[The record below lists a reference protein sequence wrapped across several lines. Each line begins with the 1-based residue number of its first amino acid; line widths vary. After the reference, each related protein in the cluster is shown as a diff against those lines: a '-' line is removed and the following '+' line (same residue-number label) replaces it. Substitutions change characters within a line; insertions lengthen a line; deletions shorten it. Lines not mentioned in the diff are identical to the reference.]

1 MLSGCTALNDHQKDT
16 EESILTA
23 GDAAEIVGGETPPE
37 VSPSEQELKKLYGSY
52 YVKYV
57 IDGDTFIADIDG
69 TETKIRMIGVDTPE
83 SVSYDKN
90 ENTEEGMMAAEY
102 TKQLLQDKEV
112 WIEYDQVPLDRY
124 GRALAYVYLDAYG
137 TVMVQDILLVNG
149 LANCMRIEP
158 NTKYANRFA
167 EIQEQ
172 ARQNGIGF
180 WEYDFWNE

>member
-1 MLSGCTALNDHQKDT
+1 M
-16 EESILTA
+16 
-23 GDAAEIVGGETPPE
+23 
-37 VSPSEQELKKLYGSY
+37 
-52 YVKYV
+52 KYV

-112 WIEYDQVPLDRY
+112 WIEYDQEPLDRY

-149 LANCMRIEP
+149 LADCMRIEP
-158 NTKYANRFA
+158 NTKYANHFA